1 MDSITIVCE
10 SDIEKYIPIITRQTD
25 YTEEVAKEK
34 LIEHSGDHMKVIKEY
49 MGITEKKEPPVK
61 SVNQEIYR
69 QMRFKL
75 DASMSEYNQKQELSL
90 ALELSQGQDKKD
102 A

>member
-1 MDSITIVCE
+1 
-10 SDIEKYIPIITRQTD
+10 
-25 YTEEVAKEK
+25 
-34 LIEHSGDHMKVIKEY
+34 MKVIKEY